1 MFFRQTTP
9 QSNFLS
15 PDFLIR
21 YGIVHTFVPFSLSN
35 PETQD
40 STSEPFF
47 RELDSKTKKL
57 LDEWELDSCSDLKVF
72 PLCEPGKLINWTA
85 LHVIFYPALDMNCRT
100 FLCQKLFFR
109 PSA

>member
-1 MFFRQTTP
+1 MITLFVCKWQDIKEDSTNQMFFRQTTP

-57 LDEWELDSCSDLKVF
+57 LDE
-72 PLCEPGKLINWTA
+72 
-85 LHVIFYPALDMNCRT
+85 
-100 FLCQKLFFR
+100 
-109 PSA
+109 